1 MLLVKT
7 TLAPSSIEGLGVFAA
22 EGIKA
27 GTIVWKFVPGVDLL
41 LSDEKISRL
50 PNIVTEVCERYAYR
64 HGRMNNYVLCGD
76 DARFVNHS
84 DDPNTMGIYPPGD
97 DQGFDIAT
105 RDIEEGEE
113 ITCDYRTFDP
123 EFVKKLGM
131 QRPNFLNNAAR
142 DN

>member
-22 EGIKA
+22 ESIRA
-27 GTIVWKFVPGVDLL
+27 GTVVWKFVPGIDLL
-41 LSDEKISRL
+41 LSDERIARL
-50 PNIVTEVCERYAYR
+50 PDIVTEVCERYAYR
-64 HGRMNNYVLCGD
+64 HGRLNNYVLCGD

-84 DDPNTMGIYPPGD
+84 DDPNTKGIYPPGD
-97 DQGFDIAT
+97 DQGMDIAT

-123 EFVKKLGM
+123 EFVKKLGL
-131 QRPNFLNNAAR
+131 QRPNFLKSAAR